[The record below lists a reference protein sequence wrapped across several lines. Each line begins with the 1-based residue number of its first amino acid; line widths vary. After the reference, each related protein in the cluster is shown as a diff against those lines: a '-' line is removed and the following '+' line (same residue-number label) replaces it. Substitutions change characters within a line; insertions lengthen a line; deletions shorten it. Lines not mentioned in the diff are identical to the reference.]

1 MKPWFNKYLESA
13 AVSEGKMFRIANP
26 RNPDSFWVFLAL
38 SFTAWAQQP
47 PAPGAAGQNPQR
59 PPVLAPPLPGSPNP
73 AQPPRE
79 LPSDSIRPNYV
90 LGPNDQ
96 FLIRSPQAEE
106 INDKPFRIDSE
117 GFINLP
123 LVGRVRAGGSTVQE
137 LEAELVKR
145 LREFIRE
152 PQVIITVIQFRSEP
166 VFFVGVFR
174 APGIYP
180 LQGRRTLV
188 EMLSSIGG
196 LQPNASRHI
205 KVTRRAEYGLIPLP
219 AAIQDPDK
227 KISTVEISMGSLRDN
242 VNPAEDI
249 VLEPYDVISVERAEL
264 VYVNGEVIKV
274 GGIELGERDSVSVA
288 QALTQSGGFTR
299 DANRTKVRI
308 LRPILNTNRRAEID
322 VDVKSIFE
330 GKENDF
336 PLLPN
341 DVLYVTRSYKR
352 TVWTTV
358 GQVVIPII
366 PYVVLLGL
374 R

>member
-1 MKPWFNKYLESA
+1 
-13 AVSEGKMFRIANP
+13 MFEFANC
-26 RNPDSFWVFLAL
+26 RSFGVLLLLMASSGLPVL
-38 SFTAWAQQP
+38 SQQP

-59 PPVLAPPLPGSPNP
+59 PPAAAQPLPGGPNP
-73 AQPPRE
+73 VPRD
-79 LPSDSIRPNYV
+79 LPQDSIRPNYV

-96 FLIRSPQAEE
+96 ILIRAPQAEE

-123 LVGRVRAGGSTVQE
+123 IIGRVRAGSLTVQE
-137 LEAELVKR
+137 LEAEIVKR

-166 VFFVGVFR
+166 VFFVGAFR
-174 APGIYP
+174 SPGIYP

-188 EMLSSIGG
+188 EMLASIGG
-196 LQPNASRHI
+196 LQANASRHI
-205 KVTRRAEYGLIPLP
+205 KVTRRAEYGNIPLP
-219 AAIQDPDK
+219 NATEDTEK
-227 KISTVEISMGSLRDN
+227 KISSVEIGLGSLREN

-264 VYVNGEVIKV
+264 LYVTGEVGKV
-274 GGIELGERDSVSVA
+274 GGIELGERDSVSIL

-308 LRPILNTNRRAEID
+308 LRPIVGTTRRAEID
-322 VDVKSIFE
+322 VDVNHMLD

-352 TVWTTV
+352 TVWATF
-358 GQVVIPII
+358 GQIALPII
-366 PYVVLLGL
+366 PYIVIRSSLSGAMWMVRPSQKSLC
-374 R
+374 